1 MNKGKIDMNILVV
14 GAGSIGKRH
23 LRNLLHI
30 GIPNTSLFAVETRDD
45 RQSEVKELGI
55 NNIYKSIDEATQENK
70 INAAIICSPTSLH
83 IEHAIEIGKKN
94 IHLMIEKPLSR
105 DLQNIDQ
112 LKNIVEEN
120 NLVVLM
126 AYIFRF
132 SPLTKKV
139 KELLENNTIG
149 KVLYVRGEFSEYLP
163 DWHPWEDYRSFY
175 MAKKSEGG
183 GSILDQSHIMD
194 LVHYLFGGFETVSA
208 LNSKISSLEL
218 EADDFAEM
226 IIKLKSGVIASIHT
240 DIFGRD
246 HKKSLEIKGEKGNI
260 IWDFYKN
267 SVSMYDAKAK
277 STTKFDNFS
286 KDFNNVYIDEIKHF
300 INCCKSEENSVADLQ
315 DGIETM
321 ELILSAERSQGSGKS
336 EIVKS

>member
-1 MNKGKIDMNILVV
+1 MFDIGN
-14 GAGSIGKRH
+14 SIYISLWVSSVIGVCG
-23 LRNLLHI
+23 LR
-30 GIPNTSLFAVETRDD
+30 
-45 RQSEVKELGI
+45 
-55 NNIYKSIDEATQENK
+55 
-70 INAAIICSPTSLH
+70 
-83 IEHAIEIGKKN
+83 
-94 IHLMIEKPLSR
+94 
-105 DLQNIDQ
+105 
-112 LKNIVEEN
+112 
-120 NLVVLM
+120 
-126 AYIFRF
+126 
-132 SPLTKKV
+132 LT
-139 KELLENNTIG
+139 
-149 KVLYVRGEFSEYLP
+149 
-163 DWHPWEDYRSFY
+163 
-175 MAKKSEGG
+175 
-183 GSILDQSHIMD
+183 
-194 LVHYLFGGFETVSA
+194 

-336 EIVKS
+336 EIVKA